1 MNKMN
6 DRLSKLNEFIE
17 AKNSDVLLDD
27 MCFRTILL
35 DESEGLLESLE
46 LSMYVKPPHWNT
58 NTSSYREFRLM
69 LENGQID
76 IRKLKGRQKML
87 FLTCFSDS
95 DFEQRMRAAAS
106 ENEKD
111 LMKLRKVLRAVV
123 HVLQNVDSCAPE
135 QVHAAHKLAS
145 WYMECNQKVLNYRQY
160 MEFVNI
166 S

>member
-1 MNKMN
+1 MNYTLDELN
-6 DRLSKLNEFIE
+6 DFIE
-17 AKNSDVLLDD
+17 AKKIDTKLDD
-27 MCFRTILL
+27 TCFRTILL
-35 DESEGLLESLE
+35 DPDEGLLESLE

-58 NTSSYREFRLM
+58 NASSYQEFRHM

-111 LMKLRKVLRAVV
+111 LMNLRKVLQAVV

-135 QVHAAHKLAS
+135 QVDAAYKLAS
-145 WYMECNQKVLNYRQY
+145 WYMECNEKALNYRQY
-160 MEFVNI
+160 TEFVKYVD
-166 S
+166 